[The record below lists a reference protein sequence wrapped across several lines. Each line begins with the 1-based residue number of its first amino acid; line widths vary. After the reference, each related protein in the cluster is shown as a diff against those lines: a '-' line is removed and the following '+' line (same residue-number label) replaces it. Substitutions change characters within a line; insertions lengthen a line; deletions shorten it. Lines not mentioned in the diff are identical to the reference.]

1 MLQEGRIVNV
11 GLGTRLRDMYKC
23 IALRP
28 LYTEYLRRF
37 TVMRPLFF
45 VTIACS
51 FHCCFSFIPFQ
62 NVIAQLLGETHFSI
76 STSALLTVASDLLQA
91 NPNDAASTSRMKQVK
106 DLSAKSLLK
115 AYYGTFFS
123 PREAVLR
130 FGKAI
135 DEITDSNK
143 DTDTNGA
150 TKSRAAMHF
159 DAEAFA
165 SGQDQLIRNRKLA
178 EKAILDGNYA
188 MARRFVGKL
197 LHTLQDFYSHSNWVE
212 MGMTAPNDVLAR
224 EGMKVANVARPD
236 QPTCSDCF
244 GIICKDNI
252 LPEINANFI
261 LTSGYSRGGAQW
273 QVDELGNGIVK
284 NAAYGKCSHGGPL
297 DISSLIHSIGGINK
311 DSTWRILSPFGST
324 YHYAAANLAKL
335 ASIKVLNEIRAAVGD
350 KQFLKFLNLDQ
361 QLKTIAYV
369 IDTTSSMSEELPRIQ
384 ASISTIRQQLLEYKA
399 SLAGVQLQYIL
410 VPFNDPG
417 ELYYI
422 L

>member
-1 MLQEGRIVNV
+1 
-11 GLGTRLRDMYKC
+11 
-23 IALRP
+23 
-28 LYTEYLRRF
+28 
-37 TVMRPLFF
+37 MRPLFL
-45 VTIACS
+45 IAVVCS
-51 FHCCFSFIPFQ
+51 FHCCFSFLHSQILW
-62 NVIAQLLGETHFSI
+62 IKGETHFSI
-76 STSALLTVASDLLQA
+76 STNALLTVASDLLQA
-91 NPNDAASTSRMKQVK
+91 NPNDAASTSRIRKLI

-143 DTDTNGA
+143 DTDTNSRY
-150 TKSRAAMHF
+150 KFRAAMHF

-165 SGQDQLIRNRKLA
+165 SGQDQLIQNRKLA
-178 EKAILDGNYA
+178 EKAILDGDYA
-188 MARRFVGKL
+188 MARGFVGKL

-212 MGMTAPNDVLAR
+212 MGMTTPNDVLAR
-224 EGMKVANVARPD
+224 EGMKIANVARPD

-261 LTSGYSRGGAQW
+261 LTSGYYREGEQW
-273 QVDELGNGIVK
+273 QVDELGNSIVK
-284 NAAYGKCSHGGPL
+284 NAAYGKCSHGGL
-297 DISSLIHSIGGINK
+297 MDTSSFIHSIGGINK
-311 DSTWRILSPFGST
+311 DSSLKILSPFGSDL
-324 YHYAAANLAKL
+324 HYAAANLAKL

-399 SLAGVQLQYIL
+399 SLDDGVQLQYIL

-417 ELYYI
+417 ELYIIYFV
-422 L
+422 

>member
-1 MLQEGRIVNV
+1 M
-11 GLGTRLRDMYKC
+11 
-23 IALRP
+23 
-28 LYTEYLRRF
+28 
-37 TVMRPLFF
+37 MRPLFL
-45 VTIACS
+45 VAVACS
-51 FHCCFSFIPFQ
+51 FHCCFSFVPFP
-62 NVIAQLLGETHFSI
+62 NDIVQLLGETHFSI
-76 STSALLTVASDLLQA
+76 STNALLAVASDLLQA
-91 NPNDAASTSRMKQVK
+91 NPNSDDAASTSRIKQLK
-106 DLSAKSLLK
+106 NLSAKSLLK

-130 FGKAI
+130 FGEAI

-178 EKAILDGNYA
+178 EKAILDGDYA
-188 MARRFVGKL
+188 MARGFVGKL

-224 EGMKVANVARPD
+224 EGMKIANVARPD
-236 QPTCSDCF
+236 QPTCLDCL
-244 GIICKDNI
+244 GVICKDNI

-261 LTSGYSRGGAQW
+261 LTSGYYREGAQW

-297 DISSLIHSIGGINK
+297 DTSSLIHSIGGINK
-311 DSTWRILSPFGST
+311 DSARKLLSPLGHDL
-324 YHYAAANLAKL
+324 HYAAANLAKL
-335 ASIKVLNEIRAAVGD
+335 ASIKVLNEIREAVGD
-350 KQFLKFLNLDQ
+350 KPFLKFLNLDQ
-361 QLKTIAYV
+361 QLKTIVYV

-384 ASISTIRQQLLEYKA
+384 ASISTIRQQLLEYKT
-399 SLAGVQLQYIL
+399 SLDDGVQLQYIL

-417 ELYYI
+417 ELFI
-422 L
+422 